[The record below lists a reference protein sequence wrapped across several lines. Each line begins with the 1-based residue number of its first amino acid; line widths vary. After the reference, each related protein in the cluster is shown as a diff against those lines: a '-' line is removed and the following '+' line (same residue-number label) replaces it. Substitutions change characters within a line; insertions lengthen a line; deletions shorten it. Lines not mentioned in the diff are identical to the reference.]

1 MENYGLTIDGKHT
14 SDFGLKMTSMY
25 IPQPEPKT
33 NLISIPGA
41 SGSIDLSEITGQVC
55 YENRSGLSFEFVLLD
70 GSYEAFATATTDI
83 AMWLHG
89 KKLKVI
95 PDNDLG
101 YYYMCRLEL
110 DPKKSNSVLSI
121 ITLTGT
127 AEPFK
132 YDITASDDDWL
143 WDPFDFETG
152 IIRELGNLIVD
163 NDHRSITILG
173 GGMPTVPE
181 FIVTES
187 ANLSVVYAGKT
198 HNMYL
203 PGTYRFPAIKVGMQ
217 DITLQFTGTGK
228 LAIRYR
234 GAYL

>member
-1 MENYGLTIDGKHT
+1 MGNFGLTIDGKHT
-14 SDFGLKMTSMY
+14 SDLGLKMTSMY
-25 IPQPEPKT
+25 IPQPKPKT
-33 NLISIPGA
+33 NLVSIPGA
-41 SGSIDLSEITGQVC
+41 SGSIDLSEITGQIS
-55 YENRSGLSFEFVLLD
+55 YEERSGLSFEFILMD
-70 GSYEAFATATTDI
+70 GSYEAFAQATTNI

-101 YYYMCRLEL
+101 YYYMCRLTL
-110 DPKKSNSVLSI
+110 DPKKSNRVLS
-121 ITLTGT
+121 TVALAGT
-127 AEPFK
+127 AEPYK
-132 YDITASDDDWL
+132 YDIAASDDDWL

-152 IIRELGNLIVD
+152 VIRELGNIIIDDENQSV
-163 NDHRSITILG
+163 TILG

-187 ANLSVVYAGKT
+187 ANLVVTYAGKT
-198 HNMYL
+198 HNMFL
-203 PGTYRFPAIKVGMQ
+203 PGTYRFPAIKVGTQ
-217 DITLQFTGTGK
+217 DVILQFEGSGK